1 MAVTSIMTTEGEID
15 GKAGAGASAS
25 YTEAM
30 KDAAVLRAEGIVN
43 DLGRYDFSTNWAA
56 LTAVAKTILGDIVSS
71 FVAMEWI
78 LYDTS
83 AYIDRNEAADKIN
96 ALRDSYLNNLSIL
109 KNKDTQKFI
118 KGT

>member
-1 MAVTSIMTTEGEID
+1 MTTEVVID

-30 KDAAVLRAEGIVN
+30 KDAAVLRGEAMVN
-43 DLGRYDFSTNWAA
+43 DFCKYDFSTNWASMGA
-56 LTAVAKTILGDIVSS
+56 TTKQMLGDIVSS

-83 AYIDRNEAADKIN
+83 AYIDRNEAADKVN
-96 ALRDSYLNNLSIL
+96 ALRDSMLRNLAALSQ
-109 KNKDTQKFI
+109 DQDVQKFI
-118 KGT
+118 GRAI